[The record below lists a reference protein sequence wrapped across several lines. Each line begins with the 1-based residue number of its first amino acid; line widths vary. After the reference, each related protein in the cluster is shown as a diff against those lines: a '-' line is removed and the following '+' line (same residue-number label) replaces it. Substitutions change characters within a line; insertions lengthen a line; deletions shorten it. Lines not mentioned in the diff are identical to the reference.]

1 LTTTLTYGPID
12 PATGRVTVKIIY
24 DHRVLDG
31 AYVARR
37 LRDIE
42 EVLNGAI
49 LAELRSGESTPQ
61 IEQHAG
67 SASIVGPRRVRS
79 WIRRLPGRS

>member
-12 PATGRVTVKIIY
+12 ERGRLNAKIVY

-37 LRDIE
+37 LQNLE
-42 EVLNGAI
+42 EVLNGPI
-49 LAELRSGESTPQ
+49 REELLDHDAGATESGCAKP
-61 IEQHAG
+61 A
-67 SASIVGPRRVRS
+67 A
-79 WIRRLPGRS
+79 